1 MPLGWAGRVRER
13 TPQEARWKGSREGRE
28 WCVRRRWGDGKGQR
42 RDAGRQKDGW
52 KERRQRRPI
61 GGETHHLW
69 MTLQARCLSQQCTS
83 PLTLYIALW
92 TRSGLQWALI
102 NRGADILGGNESFIS
117 GLWTTMTLCSLH
129 QTQLEYLHFGPKPS
143 GHDFFGYLW
152 EYETHLNTM
161 LIWKRHQFIQNMADR
176 WINR

>member
-42 RDAGRQKDGW
+42 RDAVRQKDGW

-83 PLTLYIALW
+83 PLTLYIAHSEHGAGCTGPWSTETLTFWVEMNPSFLGSELLW
-92 TRSGLQWALI
+92 RYVLYTKHNCSI
-102 NRGADILGGNESFIS
+102 CILGR
-117 GLWTTMTLCSLH
+117 SLLA
-129 QTQLEYLHFGPKPS
+129 TIYLVIC
-143 GHDFFGYLW
+143 
-152 EYETHLNTM
+152 ETVKLTST
-161 LIWKRHQFIQNMADR
+161 RC
-176 WINR
+176 